1 MMRAIGKS
9 GLAAAASAVAF
20 TGGLAT
26 ASVVGMGSAWAY
38 PDKPITVYVGAGA
51 GGSTDAGARI
61 VAKAMEKVLGKPMIV
76 VNKPGGGGSK
86 ALVLL
91 KKAEPDGYTV
101 AYAFAHHLAFQ
112 PNYRRKVPAYQVRDF
127 KYVGSITVPHQS
139 IVSLANRGWSTV
151 TEMVAKLKKEKKPLR
166 LVYSGGAG
174 RLVGEAIGAHYGVP
188 VKIIRV
194 KGGGNSMQRVL
205 GGHVDVVYTG
215 GAHVKH
221 TDAGKTMVIGTVSDV
236 RNPDYPKSPTFKEM
250 GIDAATPT
258 LQLMVAP
265 KGVSKPVL
273 QTLTAA
279 FMKVR
284 SDPKIV
290 TLYRKNLRMVM
301 DTRSQAELT
310 TYMTKLEKQYK
321 ALIKK
326 FDKGKKKKK

>member
-1 MMRAIGKS
+1 MSFRIIGQS
-9 GLAAAASAVAF
+9 GFLTTAMVAALAAGMGTASAF
-20 TGGLAT
+20 
-26 ASVVGMGSAWAY
+26 
-38 PDKPITVYVGAGA
+38 PDKPITVFVGAGA

-76 VNKPGGGGSK
+76 INKPGGGGSK
-86 ALVLL
+86 ALILL
-91 KKAEPDGYTV
+91 KKAKPDGYTV
-101 AYAFAHHLAFQ
+101 AYAFAHHVAFQ
-112 PNYRRKVPAYQVRDF
+112 PNYRRKVPPYQAKDF
-127 KYVGSITVPHQS
+127 KYIGAITVPHQS

-151 TEMVAKLKKEKKPLR
+151 TEMVAKLKQANKPLR

-174 RLVGEAIGAHYGVP
+174 RLVGEALGAHFGIKVQ
-188 VKIIRV
+188 IIRV

-221 TDAGKTMVIGTVSDV
+221 TDAGKTMVIGTVSNQ

-258 LQLMVAP
+258 LQLMIAP
-265 KGVSKPVL
+265 KGISSSVRK
-273 QTLTAA
+273 TLTKA

-284 SDPKIV
+284 GDPKIV
-290 TLYRKNLRMVM
+290 NLYRKNLRMVM
-301 DTRSQAELT
+301 DTRNQAQLT
-310 TYMTKLEKQYK
+310 SYMLKLEIQYK

-326 FDKGKKKKK
+326 FDKGKKK

>member
-1 MMRAIGKS
+1 MSKRAIGKS
-9 GLAAAASAVAF
+9 GFVAAASAVAA
-20 TGGLAT
+20 LAVPLT
-26 ASVVGMGSAWAY
+26 VGMGSAWAY

-61 VAKAMEKVLGKPMIV
+61 VAKAMEKILGKPMIV
-76 VNKPGGGGSK
+76 VNKTGGGGSK

-91 KKAEPDGYTV
+91 KKAKPDGYTV
-101 AYAFAHHLAFQ
+101 AYGFAHHVAFQ
-112 PNYRRKVPAYQVRDF
+112 PNYRRKVPPYQAGDF

-151 TEMVAKLKKEKKPLR
+151 TEMVAKLKKSKKNLR

-174 RLVGEAIGAHYGVP
+174 RLVGEAIGAHYGIP

-221 TDAGKTMVIGTVSDV
+221 TDAGKTMVIGTVSNE

-250 GIDAATPT
+250 GIAAATPT

-265 KGVSKPVL
+265 KGVPKAVL
-273 QTLTAA
+273 KKLTAA

-284 SDPKIV
+284 SDPKII
-290 TLYRKNLRMVM
+290 TLYKKNLRMVM
-301 DTRSQAELT
+301 DTRSQAQLT
-310 TYMTKLEKQYK
+310 DYMQKLEKQYI